1 MNPQIHNDSA
11 RLKRIV
17 ALYNMIP
24 NLFWSAI
31 NLIPI
36 FIFCYRNMNVRL
48 VYIFS
53 ALSLLTTLLP
63 RKFFYNIQ
71 LGNSISVYKKIG
83 VKFINK
89 FTQNGDLINSLI
101 RKKFPL
107 YNVISNKN
115 LSHKK
120 LLQQTYMIEKFHFAM
135 LSFFTLTTIFSLLHK
150 YFWWALVIS
159 FTNLVYNVYP
169 NLLQQYIRIRLS
181 SFSNKKMEPVSK
193 L

>member
-1 MNPQIHNDSA
+1 MSKSQIDNDSA
-11 RLKRIV
+11 RLRRIV

-36 FIFCYRNMNVRL
+36 FIFCYHNMSVRL

-63 RKFFYNIQ
+63 RKFFDHIQ
-71 LGNSISVYKKIG
+71 LGNSVSVYKKIG

-89 FTQNGDLINSLI
+89 FTQNGDLINGLI
-101 RKKFPL
+101 RKRFPL
-107 YNVISNKN
+107 YNVISNRN

-120 LLQQTYMIEKFHFAM
+120 L
-135 LSFFTLTTIFSLLHK
+135 
-150 YFWWALVIS
+150 
-159 FTNLVYNVYP
+159 
-169 NLLQQYIRIRLS
+169 
-181 SFSNKKMEPVSK
+181 
-193 L
+193 